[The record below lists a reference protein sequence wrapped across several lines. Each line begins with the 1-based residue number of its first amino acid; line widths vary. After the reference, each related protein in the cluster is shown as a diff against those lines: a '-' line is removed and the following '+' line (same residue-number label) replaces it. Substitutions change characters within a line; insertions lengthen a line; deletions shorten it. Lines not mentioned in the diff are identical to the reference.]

1 MPPTVL
7 LGAVA
12 YWRREEETQDRDRAV
27 SRRFLFPP
35 MLIFG
40 CCIIPR
46 DLEQSNPE
54 AIMKG
59 SRPGHDHVRDHLV
72 PHFGGL
78 GQRAAKARPMSTI
91 HSSRIFCRVDR
102 NACGEDRSLA
112 SMSRRIYIGE
122 I

>member
-59 SRPGHDHVRDHLV
+59 SRPGHDHVRG
-72 PHFGGL
+72 PFSTAFW
-78 GQRAAKARPMSTI
+78 RAGPARRKGPAHVYYSQQ
-91 HSSRIFCRVDR
+91 
-102 NACGEDRSLA
+102 
-112 SMSRRIYIGE
+112 
-122 I
+122 